1 MRSLKYFFLVVDL
14 GFLAY
19 WVITAFHL
27 IPDEYL
33 YNDYTNRILV
43 NWNWSFFPLDILVSI
58 TGLSSIYLYKRGNNK
73 WKPIS
78 LISLLLTSVSGLQA
92 VSYWTLSREF
102 DLTWWAPNLFL
113 LIYPLFFIPKIVNEL
128 YWWLFNVSTSETI
141 LNNFRKWL
149 NPLDD

>member
-128 YWWLFNVSTSETI
+128 Y
-141 LNNFRKWL
+141 
-149 NPLDD
+149 